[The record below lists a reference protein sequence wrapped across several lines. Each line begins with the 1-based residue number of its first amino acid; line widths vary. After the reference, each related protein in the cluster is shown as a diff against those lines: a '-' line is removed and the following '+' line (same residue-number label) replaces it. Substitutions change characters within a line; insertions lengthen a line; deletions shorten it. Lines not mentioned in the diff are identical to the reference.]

1 MVDVVFLLIIFFL
14 TTSSLVELTRERVD
28 LPVEEGHEQN
38 EDRAGTIVINVTQVG
53 RIVVEG
59 ERLTIEQLRAKLAHD
74 LARSDEPADILV
86 RADEAASLA
95 VVNQIASHVADLGA
109 RSFRLATQTPSGGGR

>member
-1 MVDVVFLLIIFFL
+1 MVDVVFLLIVFFL

-28 LPVEEGHEQN
+28 LPVEEGEAID
-38 EDRAGTIVINVTQVG
+38 EERAGTVVVNVTEEG

-59 ERLTIEQLRAKLAHD
+59 EALTREQLFNKIAHELSAGGGEFD
-74 LARSDEPADILV
+74 LLI

-95 VVNQIASHVADLGA
+95 VVNSIAEGVAELGV
-109 RSFRLATQTPSGGGR
+109 RGWRLATEVPYEGGG